1 MAESS
6 PAKTEDVAVVSAT
19 AAVIDEGPLRPVPN
33 WRAWTL
39 LIVFSMAQ
47 LLDLFNVT
55 APTIALTSLG
65 VDLDINE
72 SQRQWVINAYSLTFG
87 AFLLAGGRF
96 SAMFGSK
103 ALFVVGFS
111 TVGICCII
119 LGFSVDG
126 PMFFFFRAIQGIGAA
141 MTIPSALTMI
151 TTVFPDRS
159 GQSRALGIF
168 AGFGA
173 MGNIGGLILGGVISQ
188 LLKWNWIFWIM
199 SMVILPLAFVAL
211 ILAPPA
217 PTGGDSA
224 REHLRKMDWLGLFG
238 ITASL
243 VLFIFALSE
252 GNSRG
257 WSSAIVLAPLIISII
272 LVPVVGYIETKVAAP
287 LIPPV
292 VWTLPGFVPLFFI
305 SMSDYATM
313 NVLIFQESLVF
324 QHVWNTSAL
333 SAALRIIPI
342 GITGF
347 IVTMSMGFIVPY
359 VAPRWILVI
368 GEIFMLGGVLL
379 AGFGSQIGDYWPRV
393 LPAFIIEA
401 LGIAS
406 VFVAANIAILRTP
419 LGKPSVHIHESTAL
433 IGAIFNAD
441 LQIGSTI
448 GLAVATA
455 ITTKVNGTNQANF
468 AGYKASYWFIIAVC
482 ALEAVL
488 ALVAFRPVKEAYPSE
503 LVDSEDA
510 EKTTH
515 VETSAA

>member
-6 PAKTEDVAVVSAT
+6 PTKTEDVAVVPAT
-19 AAVIDEGPLRPVPN
+19 AAGIDESPLRPVPN

-199 SMVILPLAFVAL
+199 SMVILPLAFC
-211 ILAPPA
+211 
-217 PTGGDSA
+217 DSA

-252 GNSRG
+252 VEDG
-257 WSSAIVLAPLIISII
+257 SSAIVLAPLIISII